1 MPDTTT
7 TQERR
12 ITLRT
17 PSILAARIDAAV
29 RVRQAEERKFSMNDW
44 IVEAC
49 RAYLDGGVTTPK
61 ADILGQMQRR
71 AGGHAAG
78 LPVEQPVRDTVY
90 EYDEGGPVE
99 DVPGPGI
106 TKPTAAAPSKPV
118 ATLGELIA
126 SGLVKVGIPEPS
138 KPPSEPEPAGT
149 AAPAADHPEV
159 DGW

>member
-29 RVRQAEERKFSMNDW
+29 RVRQAEERKFSMNEW

-78 LPVEQPVRDTVY
+78 LPAEQPVRDTIY

-106 TKPTAAAPSKPV
+106 AKPTAVEPSKPV

-126 SGLVKVGIPEPS
+126 SGLVKVGIPELP

-149 AAPAADHPEV
+149 AAPEAGTQEV